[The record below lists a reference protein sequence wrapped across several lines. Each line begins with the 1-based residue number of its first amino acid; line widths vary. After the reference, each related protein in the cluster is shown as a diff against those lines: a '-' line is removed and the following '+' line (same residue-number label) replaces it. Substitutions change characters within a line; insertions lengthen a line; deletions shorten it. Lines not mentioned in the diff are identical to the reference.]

1 MKQILLSALMTLLS
15 MLASAETVV
24 VDGIRYNLIS
34 RAIKESGIF
43 NLCYALW
50 SQMYTCERFLC
61 FLSATC
67 HQPLELPVF
76 IGVLGWWQMG
86 GRWQQRVLKRC

>member
-1 MKQILLSALMTLLS
+1 MTLLS
-15 MLASAETVV
+15 MLASAETVL

-61 FLSATC
+61 FYLPPATSLLKYQC
-67 HQPLELPVF
+67 LRVF
-76 IGVLGWWQMG
+76 
-86 GRWQQRVLKRC
+86 

>member
-1 MKQILLSALMTLLS
+1 MTLLS
-15 MLASAETVV
+15 MLASAETVL

-50 SQMYTCERFLC
+50 SQMYTCECFLC

-76 IGVLGWWQMG
+76 KGVLGWWQMG
-86 GRWQQRVLKRC
+86 GRWQQWVLKRY

>member
-1 MKQILLSALMTLLS
+1 MTLLS

-61 FLSATC
+61 FYLPYHQLPLHPIDVSEYRSQYTAAVMLWVYSYILLCLSGF
-67 HQPLELPVF
+67 VNS
-76 IGVLGWWQMG
+76 
-86 GRWQQRVLKRC
+86 

>member
-1 MKQILLSALMTLLS
+1 MTLLS
-15 MLASAETVV
+15 MLASAEKVV

-67 HQPLELPVF
+67 HHLGYALF
-76 IGVLGWWQMG
+76 KGVLGWWQMG
-86 GRWQQRVLKRC
+86 GRWQQRVLKLC